1 MDGTDLLCESQKI
14 EKLIDFFHYHG
25 RLAVA
30 FGFFVSSL
38 FLLQSNKG
46 IGGKLTCLC
55 FSFLLAVQ
63 KNCSRNIFKCS
74 FTHYIVL
81 IEINLRFLKM
91 VVILIAA

>member
-38 FLLQSNKG
+38 FLLLQSNKG

-63 KNCSRNIFKCS
+63 K
-74 FTHYIVL
+74 TAA
-81 IEINLRFLKM
+81 EIYLNA
-91 VVILIAA
+91 VSHII